1 MNNIDKKTLETYYD
15 IPEFKKANNLFE
27 DFLKSCKLEVGKDC
41 VFSDFNISTIT
52 SIIKIATFLNLKVL
66 FENININSD
75 IAYIEF
81 KNKIKGVKEQ
91 KKTKVKNNNS
101 NDKRKRNKG
110 KTFANQLSIGFL
122 CTEHIHKK
130 PICVK
135 IFSKG
140 SLTITGTK
148 SSKEIQKICNKL
160 LSIFLQTN
168 KRFVFGNKE
177 IILLPY
183 KNLVEKENVSI
194 SVETVNGSFKTNY
207 KINLIHFKKKIREF
221 YQSDKIYI
229 KSNRSA
235 LLELDLKIYKFFD
248 KRKKKLK
255 TPKISIYGTGSI
267 VINSINEELLF
278 KSYEFIKVFLLEHKK
293 DIVDQDYI
301 FNL

>member
-1 MNNIDKKTLETYYD
+1 MNNIDKKIIDTYYD
-15 IPEFKKANNLFE
+15 LPDFKKANSLFE
-27 DFLKSCKLEVGKDC
+27 NFLNNCEFEEEEES
-41 VFSDFNISTIT
+41 VFSSFNISTIT

-66 FENININSD
+66 FESIDLSSD

-81 KNKIKGVKEQ
+81 KNQIKGIKEQ
-91 KKTKVKNNNS
+91 KKLKYKNTTTG
-101 NDKRKRNKG
+101 DKRKRNKG

-148 SSKEIQKICNKL
+148 SSNEINKICNLL
-160 LSIFLQTN
+160 LSIFSKIN
-168 KRFVFGNKE
+168 KIFVFQNKE

-183 KNLVEKENVSI
+183 KNLVTEENVSI

-221 YQSDKIYI
+221 YQSEKIYI

-235 LLELDLKIYKFFD
+235 LLELDLKIYGFFD

-278 KSYEFIKVFLLEHKK
+278 KSYEFIKKFLLEHKK
-293 DIVDQDYI
+293 DIIDQNYV

>member
-1 MNNIDKKTLETYYD
+1 MNNIDIKTLETYYN
-15 IPEFKKANNLFE
+15 IPEFHKANALFE
-27 DFLKSCKLEVGKDC
+27 DFLNNCKLEINDKTT
-41 VFSDFNISTIT
+41 FSQFNISTIT

-66 FENININSD
+66 FENIDIDSD
-75 IAYIEF
+75 IAYVEF
-81 KNKIKGVKEQ
+81 KNKIKGEKEQ
-91 KKTKVKNNNS
+91 KNKKIKKTS
-101 NDKRKRNKG
+101 SDKRKRNKG

-148 SSKEIQKICNKL
+148 SSKEIRKICNKL
-160 LSIFLQTN
+160 LSVFLQIN
-168 KRFVFGNKE
+168 KCFFFQNKE

-183 KNLVEKENVSI
+183 KNLVEKENINI

-221 YQSDKIYI
+221 YKSDKIYI

-248 KRKKKLK
+248 DRKKKLK

-278 KSYEFIKVFLLEHKK
+278 KSFEFIKVFLLEHKK